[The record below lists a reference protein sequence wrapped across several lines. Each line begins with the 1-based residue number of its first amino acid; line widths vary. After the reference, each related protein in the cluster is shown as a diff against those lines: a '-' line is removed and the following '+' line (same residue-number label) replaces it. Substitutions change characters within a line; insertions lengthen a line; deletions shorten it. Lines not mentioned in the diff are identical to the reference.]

1 MIKNSLS
8 LKLGLALNSAPSS
21 EWSPLLESSL
31 EGWWKYKTDVTTVAD
46 DKVSNWKDSSTNS
59 HNMLQENDA
68 ERPIYD
74 SSSGSITFDSS
85 NTTHLESG
93 SQISLSGSF
102 TMAFWFHPTS
112 FNNSVI
118 GDNTTAGEFIKL
130 TGNDEVKIKIDSSDI
145 DLNLNSGT
153 TWGNNYVVIT
163 RFGTRFNIWHNGV
176 KQTDGGD
183 LSGTADIDAI
193 GVRKTDLNPFNGKI
207 FDVQVYSSVSG
218 ILTTNINN
226 YYKGI
231 YS

>member
-1 MIKNSLS
+1 MIKNSLA
-8 LKLGLALNSAPSS
+8 LKLGMSLNSAPSS

-46 DKVSNWKDSSTNS
+46 DKVSSWKDSSTNS

-74 SSSGSITFDSS
+74 SSSGSITFDST

-93 SQISLSGSF
+93 SQISISGNA
-102 TMAFWFHPTS
+102 TIAFWFDPTT

-145 DLNLNSGT
+145 DITLNSGT
-153 TWGNNYVVIT
+153 TWGNNYVVLD
-163 RFGTRFNIWHNGV
+163 RLGTRWRLWHNGTL
-176 KQTDGGD
+176 QTDAGD
-183 LSGTADIDAI
+183 LGGTIDIDAI

-207 FDVQVYSSVSG
+207 YDVQVYSSRSDN
-218 ILTTNINN
+218 LTSNIIG
-226 YYKGI
+226 YYKRI